1 MTRKKF
7 MAVLI
12 IFTAVYMPLMWLC
25 GIFLKESAPFHAKG
39 CAVVLNRSREV
50 TLSQT
55 ETDELL
61 HALSRSRP
69 LGCCTS
75 QKEFGVKI
83 GEYSFYPAADFCPC
97 MDIYKGDTY
106 FGGYEFY
113 DSESFYSV
121 LDKLSVHLTE
131 E

>member
-7 MAVLI
+7 MAALLVFTAISMLI
-12 IFTAVYMPLMWLC
+12 I
-25 GIFLKESAPFHAKG
+25 GICDMLWKTTAPFHAKG
-39 CAVVLNRSREV
+39 CAVVLNHGREV

-69 LGCCTS
+69 LECCTS
-75 QKEFGVKI
+75 QNEFGVKV
-83 GEYSFYPAADFCPC
+83 GEYSFYPAADFCAC

-113 DSESFYSV
+113 DSESFGSV